1 MRNKVILGTA
11 VLLAVGFCKG
21 VTTVSADVKTD
32 DYADYIVE
40 QQFEGWQDTDKVL
53 EVDGGYLK
61 GRMYLGKPDVV
72 NGEYDLSKLQVIDS
86 NNSDKAITV
95 SEAKKDAKVQ
105 FLKDYEESQNPIRPL
120 LDMST
125 RGAAPSGNYK
135 GMGPNDTYHSA
146 AFTASGWRFA
156 EAIYYNSYRSGGPLI
171 WASSPDTGYVG
182 SESVA
187 WNVYNTGSGAGTV
200 VNSSAKAVNVGGDGF
215 MTYYTYSPISG
226 TQYFV
231 AGME

>member
-1 MRNKVILGTA
+1 MKNKLMLGTA
-11 VLLAVGFCKG
+11 VLLSVGICKG
-21 VTTVSADVKTD
+21 MTTVSADVKTD
-32 DYADYIVE
+32 NYVDYIVE

-61 GRMYLGKPDVV
+61 GRMHLGKPDVV

-95 SEAKKDAKVQ
+95 AEAKKVAKIQ
-105 FLKDYEESQNPIRPL
+105 FLKDYEDSQNPIRPL
-120 LDMST
+120 LDISL
-125 RGAAPSGNYK
+125 RGASPSGTYK

-156 EAIYYNSYRSGGPLI
+156 EAMYYNSYHKGGSLI
-171 WASSPDTGYVG
+171 WSSSPDTGYVG
-182 SESVA
+182 SDTLA
-187 WNVYNTGSGAGTV
+187 WQVYNTGIGSGTV
-200 VNSSAKAVNVGGDGF
+200 VNSSAKAVNVGADGF

-226 TQYFV
+226 TRFFV
-231 AGME
+231 SGM